1 MGNKTEVSQLRER
14 IQREYESAHYAMNA
28 PAITA
33 PHKFITSRMENLQH
47 AHEQLQ
53 AIVGE
58 AEGVRMM
65 AETLDCIAEDE
76 NTNPFVSLWRITR
89 ICIFHCQHYFKHTF
103 KNFIEWGTY
112 RSESL

>member
-1 MGNKTEVSQLRER
+1 MGNKSEVSQLRER

-65 AETLDCIAEDE
+65 AETLDCIAEDK
-76 NTNPFVSLWRITR
+76 NTNLFVCLWRIAQ
-89 ICIFHCQHYFKHTF
+89 ICFFHCQRYFRHVF
-103 KNFIEWGTY
+103 KNFRERGAH